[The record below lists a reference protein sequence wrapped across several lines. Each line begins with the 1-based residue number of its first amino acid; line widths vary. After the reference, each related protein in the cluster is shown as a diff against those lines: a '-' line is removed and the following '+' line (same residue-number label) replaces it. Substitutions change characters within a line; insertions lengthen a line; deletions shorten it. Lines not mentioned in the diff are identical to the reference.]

1 MSRRSRREAKVAEV
15 AAAAAAADA
24 AGPVLI
30 GCSHGTDSV
39 AGRAAIRGLLDQVR
53 AARPGLDVREAFV
66 DVQDPRVDDVVAEID
81 GPAVIV
87 PLLLSTGFHVK
98 QDIQGAC
105 VRDDVVAAPPLGP
118 HPMLAQ
124 LLADRLAP
132 HDLHPG
138 DQVVLAAA
146 GSSDPEAAD
155 AVATVARDLAQLLGR
170 GVVASYGA
178 GAQPRVGDAV
188 AQAQVPDGGRV
199 VVASYLLAPGYF
211 LDVVLRAGA
220 DVVTGALAPDEALA
234 ALVLERYDAAAALL
248 PTSRGTSGRPRGLFG
263 RLRGTFRRR
272 V

>member
-1 MSRRSRREAKVAEV
+1 MSRRSRRAAEAAE
-15 AAAAAAADA
+15 AAALNA

-39 AGRAAIRGLLDQVR
+39 DGRAAIRGLLEQVR

-66 DVQDPRVDDVVAEID
+66 DVQDPRVDGVVAGVD

-118 HPMLAQ
+118 HPALAQ

-155 AVATVARDLAQLLGR
+155 AVAAVARDLAQLLGR

-188 AQAQVPDGGRV
+188 AQAQVPEGGRV

-220 DVVTGALAPDEALA
+220 DVVTDALAPDEALA

-248 PTSRGTSGRPRGLFG
+248 SDPRGTSGRPRGLFG